1 MLELTRSVYCFLT
14 ASVVEFLSCAR
25 GCASRGT
32 ANPPN
37 LQHPCSIEWRPF
49 RAIATMRAG
58 KFCHPLAPIPRR
70 LPAPKGARLRQRA
83 PEAADV
89 GAALFRK
96 FAMSLATDQDIG
108 ERGLS
113 PKAKQFIFLRDE
125 VMDHWERE
133 VRERVSGARHLLGPV
148 LTNTLPAFYDNIAEA
163 LSPAHPREDAARD
176 NNASTAHGSER
187 ARVTPF
193 GPDQVV
199 HEYHLFREAI
209 AEVTEGRVGL
219 DESDWKII
227 DRSIN
232 QATREA
238 VRAFAAIQDELRRKL
253 AAALSH
259 DMRTPLSVIAN
270 GAQLVG
276 ISPDIETARRAAS
289 KIESNAIRLGDMM
302 GELLDAL
309 THQGGEKLP
318 LHVTRFDV
326 LDLIDEMREQYCQN
340 QVGLGG
346 IEFAAVGHSVFG
358 HWCRGS
364 LRRALENLINN
375 AIKYGDD
382 RGVRVMAR
390 EARGRL
396 MLSVHNEGN
405 PIPENQHN
413 RIFEYLSREGAKESR
428 PGWGIGLQFVKGMAE
443 SHGGSVSVDS
453 SHETGTTFL
462 IDVPVDC
469 RPFAGCAEAAP

>member
-1 MLELTRSVYCFLT
+1 
-14 ASVVEFLSCAR
+14 
-25 GCASRGT
+25 
-32 ANPPN
+32 
-37 LQHPCSIEWRPF
+37 
-49 RAIATMRAG
+49 
-58 KFCHPLAPIPRR
+58 
-70 LPAPKGARLRQRA
+70 
-83 PEAADV
+83 
-89 GAALFRK
+89 
-96 FAMSLATDQDIG
+96 MSLATDQNLG
-108 ERGLS
+108 GRGLS
-113 PKAKQFIFLRDE
+113 PKALQFVSLRDA

-133 VRERVSGARHLLGPV
+133 VRTRVDGARELLGPV

-163 LSPAHPREDAARD
+163 LSPGHPREDGASG

-187 ARVTPF
+187 ARLTPF

-209 AEVTEGRVGL
+209 AEVAQGRVDLNAG
-219 DESDWKII
+219 DWKII

-238 VRAFAAIQDELRRKL
+238 IRAFAAIQDELRRKL

-276 ISPDIETARRAAS
+276 IAPDMDAARRAAS
-289 KIESNAIRLGDMM
+289 KIEANARRLGAMM

-309 THQGGEKLP
+309 THQGGAKIP
-318 LHVTRFDV
+318 LHLTRFDV

-340 QVGLGG
+340 HAGLGG
-346 IEFAAVGHSVFG
+346 IEFAAVGESVFG

-375 AIKYGDD
+375 AIKYGDNN
-382 RGVRVMAR
+382 GIRVIAR

-405 PIPENQHN
+405 PIPEDRHN
-413 RIFEYLSREGAKESR
+413 RIFDYLRREGAAESR
-428 PGWGIGLQFVKGMAE
+428 PGWGIGLQFVKTVAE
-443 SHGGSVSVDS
+443 SHGGSVAVDS
-453 SHETGTTFL
+453 SPETGTTFL

-469 RPFAGCAEAAP
+469 RPFVMGAEAIA

>member
-1 MLELTRSVYCFLT
+1 
-14 ASVVEFLSCAR
+14 
-25 GCASRGT
+25 
-32 ANPPN
+32 
-37 LQHPCSIEWRPF
+37 
-49 RAIATMRAG
+49 
-58 KFCHPLAPIPRR
+58 
-70 LPAPKGARLRQRA
+70 
-83 PEAADV
+83 
-89 GAALFRK
+89 
-96 FAMSLATDQDIG
+96 MSLATDQNTG
-108 ERGLS
+108 GWSLS
-113 PKAKQFIFLRDE
+113 PKALQFVSLRDA

-133 VRERVSGARHLLGPV
+133 VRARIDGARELLRPV

-163 LSPAHPREDAARD
+163 LSPAHPRENGASD

-187 ARVTPF
+187 ARLTQF
-193 GPDQVV
+193 GPDQIV

-209 AEVTEGRVGL
+209 AEVAQGRL
-219 DESDWKII
+219 DLNAADWKII

-259 DMRTPLSVIAN
+259 DMRTPLSVITN

-276 ISPDIETARRAAS
+276 IAPDMATARRAAS
-289 KIESNAIRLGDMM
+289 KIETNAFRLGTMM

-309 THQGGEKLP
+309 THQGGEKIP
-318 LHVTRFDV
+318 LHITKFDI
-326 LDLIDEMREQYCQN
+326 LDLIDEMREQYCQT

-358 HWCRGS
+358 YWCRGS

-382 RGVRVMAR
+382 QGIRVTAR
-390 EARGRL
+390 QAHGRL

-405 PIPENQHN
+405 PIPENRHN
-413 RIFEYLSREGAKESR
+413 RIFDYLSREGGEADAR
-428 PGWGIGLQFVKGMAE
+428 PGWGIGLQFVKTVAE
-443 SHGGSVSVDS
+443 SHGGSVAVDS
-453 SHETGTTFL
+453 APETGTTFL
-462 IDVPVDC
+462 IDVPVDS
-469 RPFAGCAEAAP
+469 RPFVG